1 MVSGRDRP
9 TVLRNGGRHTALIT
23 SHSVMMANVQCSNS
37 IRSLKETPFSRRTNE
52 DKLTTK
58 QLGPIRE
65 ILPPRIF
72 LRIGTKE
79 SRG

>member
-1 MVSGRDRP
+1 
-9 TVLRNGGRHTALIT
+9 
-23 SHSVMMANVQCSNS
+23 MANVQCNNS

-65 ILPPRIF
+65 ILHTRIF
-72 LRIGTKE
+72 QELERKKIVA
-79 SRG
+79 SRL